1 MTNVMI
7 AIPCNFLAFLSVYRI
22 NLSQE
27 DASSMYKD
35 LLYICFSD
43 YYTMDKDAGGIVNA
57 FDNIFNIII
66 YSHGID
72 YNVVGDKTN
81 SIYEDFYNAIYEFV
95 KRVTP
100 SLFSVG
106 FFSSDI
112 NNVMVKGVYANTLM
126 ISF

>member
-1 MTNVMI
+1 MI
-7 AIPCNFLAFLSVYRI
+7 AIPCNFLAFLSLYQI
-22 NLSQE
+22 NLTQA

-57 FDNIFNIII
+57 FDNVFNIMI
-66 YSHGID
+66 YSHRVD
-72 YNVVGDKTN
+72 YNVVGDNTS
-81 SIYEDFYNAIYEFV
+81 SIYEDFYDAIYEFV
-95 KRVTP
+95 KRITP

-106 FFSSDI
+106 FFSSNI
-112 NNVMVKGVYANTLM
+112 NNVVVRGVYANTLM